1 MLPSN
6 IWFKEPFWNAH
17 DKYDIRRVVK
27 KPWTFSEIDEA
38 NHMYVHVDGY
48 STPKNPTYR
57 AQGRAGQVK
66 NLSQAV
72 DHYVCKFKIQAST
85 CY

>member
-1 MLPSN
+1 MLTQ
-6 IWFKEPFWNAH
+6 
-17 DKYDIRRVVK
+17 DKCHTLFQNLMKLITCMSMSMAIPHQK
-27 KPWTFSEIDEA
+27 ILHTALK
-38 NHMYVHVDGY
+38 
-48 STPKNPTYR
+48 
-57 AQGRAGQVK
+57 AGLDKLK